1 MKKMSKT
8 QFWIRFAIYFLLG
21 LVVPIV
27 FLIWRFKLFGKVSTI
42 SIGGWGFIAILLFV
56 IFFIKMLKA
65 IKKGLPFTLTTHI
78 VNAVIKVTL
87 PLFLALMTVHLLK
100 DFMTECFQVLCVL
113 LICETISSIANPFP
127 QWVHE
132 NQLEETENQMK
143 NVFASLLEKGEK
155 K

>member
-21 LVVPIV
+21 LVVPVV

-65 IKKGLPFTLTTHI
+65 IKK
-78 VNAVIKVTL
+78 
-87 PLFLALMTVHLLK
+87 
-100 DFMTECFQVLCVL
+100 DFR
-113 LICETISSIANPFP
+113 
-127 QWVHE
+127 
-132 NQLEETENQMK
+132 
-143 NVFASLLEKGEK
+143 SL
-155 K
+155 